1 MISKNLEY
9 TEKQIKAALKR
20 QAVAD
25 KDSAVP
31 KIDNFIV
38 KQVDQKWIVSF
49 NLGHKVGYNTPTYQL
64 KAKRGEIRKFARL
77 SGVLA
82 WMKRMGISEFKV
94 VLSE

>member
-38 KQVDQKWIVSF
+38 KQVFESINWVIKNTK
-49 NLGHKVGYNTPTYQL
+49 NLLIK
-64 KAKRGEIRKFARL
+64 
-77 SGVLA
+77 
-82 WMKRMGISEFKV
+82 
-94 VLSE
+94 